1 VEYLCKVGMPSGEVV
16 ERTFS
21 ADDEAALRTDLEQ
34 KGFYIFAVRPQ
45 SAQEFRF
52 RRPRVK
58 IDTLLMFCQE
68 LAALLKAGL
77 PLLQSLEVM
86 LERQQDPIFRRSLM
100 TVRDKIKTGI
110 SLSDAFKA
118 EGELYP
124 GIFSS
129 TLVAGERSGNLEG
142 VIRRFVAYLRLSQAL
157 KKKAVS
163 AAVYPAV
170 LLVLMFGL
178 VAILVVFVIP
188 QFKDFYEGLG
198 GKLPLPTRILLVISD
213 FVRGHTLLL
222 IGSIVG
228 VVMLGLAWFRRDTS
242 KMLLDGLL
250 LKVPVLGP
258 MMRMYAT
265 SQLARTLA
273 TLLSGGLPL
282 LSALGV
288 AAQSIGNRAVAAA
301 VTASASHIRE
311 GRSLTVALESTQI
324 VDHMAIEMVKVG
336 EQTGALGDMLN
347 TLAEFYDQEMETRL
361 ATVMGLVEPVLLV
374 IMAVIVA
381 GMLIAFYLPLF
392 QIFSQLSR

>member
-1 VEYLCKVGMPSGEVV
+1 MPSGEVV

-45 SAQEFRF
+45 SAQEFRL

-86 LERQQDPIFRRSLM
+86 LERQREPVFRRSLT

-129 TLVAGERSGNLEG
+129 TLMAGERSGNLEG

-157 KKKAVS
+157 KKKAVA

-170 LLVLMFGL
+170 LIVLMFGL

-198 GKLPLPTRILLVISD
+198 GTLPLPTRILLVISD

-222 IGSIVG
+222 LASIVG
-228 VVMLGLAWFRRDTS
+228 AVMLGLAWFRRDTS
-242 KMLLDGLL
+242 KMFLDGLL

-374 IMAVIVA
+374 IMATVVA

>member
-1 VEYLCKVGMPSGEVV
+1 
-16 ERTFS
+16 
-21 ADDEAALRTDLEQ
+21 
-34 KGFYIFAVRPQ
+34 
-45 SAQEFRF
+45 
-52 RRPRVK
+52 
-58 IDTLLMFCQE
+58 
-68 LAALLKAGL
+68 
-77 PLLQSLEVM
+77 M
-86 LERQQDPIFRRSLM
+86 LERQQDAVFKRSL
-100 TVRDKIKTGI
+100 TTIRDKIKTGI
-110 SLSDAFKA
+110 SLSDAFKQ

-124 GIFSS
+124 GIFAS
-129 TLVAGERSGNLEG
+129 TLVAGERSGNLEQ
-142 VIRRFVAYLRLSQAL
+142 VIRRFVQYLRLSQAL

-170 LLVLMFGL
+170 LLTLMLGL
-178 VAILVVFVIP
+178 ISILVVVVIP

-198 GKLPLPTRILLVISD
+198 GTLPLPTRLLLAISD
-213 FVRGHTLLL
+213 FVRGNFLV
-222 IGSIVG
+222 IVAVIVG
-228 VVMLGLAWFRRDTS
+228 LVVAAVAWFRRDES
-242 KMLLDGLL
+242 KLLVDGLML
-250 LKVPVLGP
+250 RVPLLGP
-258 MMRMYAT
+258 MVRMYAT
-265 SQLARTLA
+265 SQLARTLS

-288 AAQSIGNRAVAAA
+288 AASSVGNRRVAAA
-301 VTASASHIRE
+301 VADSASHIRE